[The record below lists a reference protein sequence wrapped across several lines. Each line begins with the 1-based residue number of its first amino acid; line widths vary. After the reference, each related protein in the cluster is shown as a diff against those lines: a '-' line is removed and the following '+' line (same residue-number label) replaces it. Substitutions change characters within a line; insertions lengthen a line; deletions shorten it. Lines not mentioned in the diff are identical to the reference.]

1 MTTPEEAKT
10 LFGDLAAT
18 FPAIA
23 GQPTDD
29 DVKALREAITNLLQS
44 IDVPGGT
51 CSLSGLIDAETT
63 YVASHGAPF
72 DPMLVPLDA
81 YDPAIAVDAT
91 AAVRARAERNWTARR
106 ELQRLI
112 RAVERNGRLFLLS
125 VVEETWLLPLKS
137 DTTFYNQV
145 ALRDMLDHL
154 ATNMPGLEATDIITL
169 SVEMQSWWQDDPRV
183 PEYINRLEEAQKK
196 AVRANLP
203 ISNAWLAATASLSL
217 LTAGSFPKQRA
228 DWDALAPA
236 TKTWPAWKTWARAAQ
251 QTVEREQRATSARS
265 DVFGSA
271 SAAIAFHQTT
281 PPVRDFAGGALG
293 SSFQE
298 QFASGMDALALA
310 ATNDKTVLDN
320 LVATNKTLSDSI
332 AKKLSNL
339 EALLAK
345 NSASNAS
352 VPGSPND
359 AKQVAQLKA
368 AIKGKWVAGGFCSSH
383 GYGVSA
389 DHTSKSC
396 KNKKTGH
403 IDTATRDNPAGHGAD
418 KHINQG
424 WDSFLTATK

>member
-1 MTTPEEAKT
+1 
-10 LFGDLAAT
+10 
-18 FPAIA
+18 
-23 GQPTDD
+23 
-29 DVKALREAITNLLQS
+29 
-44 IDVPGGT
+44 
-51 CSLSGLIDAETT
+51 
-63 YVASHGAPF
+63 
-72 DPMLVPLDA
+72 
-81 YDPAIAVDAT
+81 
-91 AAVRARAERNWTARR
+91 
-106 ELQRLI
+106 
-112 RAVERNGRLFLLS
+112 
-125 VVEETWLLPLKS
+125 
-137 DTTFYNQV
+137 
-145 ALRDMLDHL
+145 MLDHL

-169 SVEMQSWWQDDPRV
+169 SVDMQSWWQDDPRV

-217 LTAGSFPKQRA
+217 LTAGSFPKQRT

-236 TKTWPAWKTWARAAQ
+236 AKTWPAWKTWARTAQ

-281 PPVRDFAGGALG
+281 PPVHEFAGGALS

-345 NSASNAS
+345 NSASNPSAPS
-352 VPGSPND
+352 STND
-359 AKQVAQLKA
+359 ARQVAQLKA

-389 DHTSKSC
+389 DHSSKTC
-396 KNKKTGH
+396 KKKKPGH
-403 IDTATRDNPAGHGAD
+403 VDTATRDNPAGHGAD
-418 KHINQG
+418 KHVNQG
-424 WDSFLTATK
+424 WDSFLTASK

>member
-91 AAVRARAERNWTARR
+91 AAVRARAKCNWTARR

-169 SVEMQSWWQDDPRV
+169 SVDMQSWWQDDP
-183 PEYINRLEEAQKK
+183 
-196 AVRANLP
+196 
-203 ISNAWLAATASLSL
+203 
-217 LTAGSFPKQRA
+217 
-228 DWDALAPA
+228 
-236 TKTWPAWKTWARAAQ
+236 
-251 QTVEREQRATSARS
+251 
-265 DVFGSA
+265 
-271 SAAIAFHQTT
+271 
-281 PPVRDFAGGALG
+281 
-293 SSFQE
+293 
-298 QFASGMDALALA
+298 
-310 ATNDKTVLDN
+310 
-320 LVATNKTLSDSI
+320 
-332 AKKLSNL
+332 
-339 EALLAK
+339 
-345 NSASNAS
+345 
-352 VPGSPND
+352 
-359 AKQVAQLKA
+359 
-368 AIKGKWVAGGFCSSH
+368 
-383 GYGVSA
+383 
-389 DHTSKSC
+389 
-396 KNKKTGH
+396 
-403 IDTATRDNPAGHGAD
+403 
-418 KHINQG
+418 
-424 WDSFLTATK
+424 